1 MLLLD
6 APDMEGSCTCTS
18 DAKTLKASNL
28 TKLFENSPLLKC
40 VQWPSTKSVM
50 GAKNVSEKTSRQ
62 PYFKNFPGKHPIPL
76 FRRGVLLCSIL
87 PHKAAVIVTRQCSYY
102 FFNYLKTLQGFN
114 VSALSTIS
122 VVISNPGMAFKI
134 LCLS

>member
-62 PYFKNFPGKHPIPL
+62 PYFKNFPGEHPIPQ
-76 FRRGVLLCSIL
+76 FRRGGGCSSAASYPTRLLLSQQDSA
-87 PHKAAVIVTRQCSYY
+87 PTT
-102 FFNYLKTLQGFN
+102 FFNLKTLQGFN

-122 VVISNPGMAFKI
+122 VVISSPGMAFKM
-134 LCLS
+134 